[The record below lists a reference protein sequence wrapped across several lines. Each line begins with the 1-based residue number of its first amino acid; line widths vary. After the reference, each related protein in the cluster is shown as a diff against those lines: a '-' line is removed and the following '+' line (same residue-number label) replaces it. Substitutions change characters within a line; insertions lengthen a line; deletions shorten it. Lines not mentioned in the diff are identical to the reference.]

1 MNLPAND
8 DVGPMRVMTVSSE
21 ELRAYVDGRL
31 NPGRRAE
38 IEGFLACNPDLA
50 ANVMQALHHRDR
62 ARFVLPQDWHAR
74 LRHASRT
81 FLICVS
87 CGMAGWAVAAA
98 LDDDGPLRRAAGPPQ
113 YVDEAVMSQRATR
126 VRIDMSSQVETP
138 ALDPAEIQR
147 KMRLRLPVLPA
158 DWRVLDAQV
167 YPSDDGPGV
176 NLLIETA
183 PGRQLNLF
191 AVRANTAVT
200 AEPVVTR
207 KDGEYAAYWEE
218 EDAAYVLTGDGS
230 REELLARASLLS
242 RNAMM

>member
-1 MNLPAND
+1 MTTSASD
-8 DVGPMRVMTVSSE
+8 DRESAAMLRIGDL

-31 NPGRRAE
+31 DHARRAA

-50 ANVMQALHHRDR
+50 ASVMQALHQRDR
-62 ARFVLPQDWHAR
+62 ARFVLPPGWQAR
-74 LRHASRT
+74 MRHASRT
-81 FLICVS
+81 LLACVS
-87 CGMAGWAVAAA
+87 CGVAGWAVAAA
-98 LDDDGPLRRAAGPPQ
+98 LDDDGPFLRVAGPPQ

-147 KMRLRLPVLPA
+147 KMRLRLPVLPE